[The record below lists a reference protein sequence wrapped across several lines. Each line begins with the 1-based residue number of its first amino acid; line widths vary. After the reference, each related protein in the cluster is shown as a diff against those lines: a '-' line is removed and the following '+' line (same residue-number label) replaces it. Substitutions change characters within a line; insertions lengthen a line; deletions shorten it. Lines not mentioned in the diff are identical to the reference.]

1 MIKGDR
7 FQLFGH
13 EMEVIL
19 RKETLDTEDGVA
31 KDLFIYDLA
40 CTCHSYP
47 KHLTMNVTE
56 DTLNLMLKYEENG
69 IFIGDSNE

>member
-7 FQLFGH
+7 FRLFGH
-13 EMEVIL
+13 DMEVMVK
-19 RKETLDTEDGVA
+19 KETLDVPPDGIGTP
-31 KDLFIYDLA
+31 KDLFIYELA

-56 DTLNLMLKYEENG
+56 DTLNLMLTYQ
-69 IFIGDSNE
+69 GDPDE